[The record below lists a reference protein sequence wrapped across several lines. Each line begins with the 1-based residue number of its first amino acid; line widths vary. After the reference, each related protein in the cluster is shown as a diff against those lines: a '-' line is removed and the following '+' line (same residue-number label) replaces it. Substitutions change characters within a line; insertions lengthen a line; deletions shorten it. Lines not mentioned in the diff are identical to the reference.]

1 MPPYARMSLRW
12 SLRVLA
18 VLALLVVLLLAVSPW
33 AVPSLLRREIP
44 RLGQQQLGRVVR
56 IGELSF
62 NPILLRLRLRD
73 LQVLDAAGH
82 ADALRLKQGSVRLD
96 WTSLW
101 GLHPRIG
108 EVRLQGLH
116 LRVVRDAAG
125 QLDFEDILRRVAARP
140 STKSSGATPGF
151 SLDDF
156 ELSDGSVLYEDEGSG
171 LRTNM
176 RNLHLQ
182 LTDLSTL
189 GSADGSLHAS
199 AKGLLDGAP
208 LSLRF
213 GGTVFGAKPVLRVDL
228 RLDKLALAP
237 WSALQPKDLPVRL
250 TQGTLDT
257 TLHLQWPLRSAVG
270 PDVSGQLRL
279 RGVALERAGQALAQ
293 VRDASLTLLSV
304 LPLQRDVRLGQL
316 TIDGVQARLDRA
328 ALSAPAAAAPAP
340 TPDSGAAAPA
350 SGASAGSRAGGPTVS
365 VRKERAAAPAKG
377 AAKPAAPP
385 WKVQLAGASLQDAQ
399 FQWHDA
405 TVHPQVDWA
414 LRMPRLTVGPVQWPL
429 PAAGAAHP
437 VSASAELQG
446 PRGLS
451 LQLQARAD
459 AAGVDVGVNL
469 QGLDPRLAQPYV
481 EPWLHGGPLPSGT
494 LQARADVAW
503 KGQALRVALNEAQ
516 WKDFSWQPLGADT
529 GRGPRAKAVVLR
541 DASVI
546 WSRRPSVLRIGAG
559 ALDVEQPSIGGP
571 AGMHAAA
578 LQLRD
583 ARLDLDAHSLSL
595 GSAALLQPQA
605 AITRDSSGAWSLQH
619 ILPAGLLPTAT
630 KPASTPRAGGD
641 QRAVQAARGA
651 GASPPWTVQ
660 VADASIRGG
669 TVGFADT
676 RAARPVVLY
685 FSAIDA
691 EVHHAAWPMHDAA
704 DLSLRTRVVD
714 ARQAPIPS
722 GRAGDKTPAG
732 ALLSLQGQLR
742 SAPWRLHGR
751 LRAQGLPAQVA
762 GDYLPRVNAQVVRGT
777 ADADG
782 SVDVSLPAAGPQMA
796 FDGNVALRGFAV
808 NTLQPDANLLG
819 WRSLQLQ
826 SMRVRVDPSASPATR
841 LDIGQV
847 LLHNFQ
853 ARLTLSP
860 KARLNVAEVL
870 RPASAASAASAASSA
885 ASAPSANAAKPTAA
899 PSKPPAMSLR
909 IGGITLDGGR
919 IDWADH
925 FVQPNYSAS
934 LSDVHGS
941 IGAFASASPEQA
953 AVDLRAVAEGT
964 APVTL
969 TGKANPLL
977 SPPQLD
983 VHGRVDN
990 LQLAPLSPYS
1000 TRYAGYGIER
1010 GLLSMDVHY
1019 DIDAGG
1025 KLEAENKLVL
1035 RQLTFG
1041 PHVDN
1046 PTATKLPVL
1055 LAVNLLKDPNGN
1067 INLDIPVSGS
1077 LNDPHFSL
1085 GAVIAQAIGK
1095 LLLRAITSPFSLM
1108 AHMFSG
1114 SAPPPQ
1120 LNVVPFDAGQAR
1132 LGDADNQR
1140 LADIAKLLKAKPE
1153 LVVTITG
1160 ASCGS
1165 AEAQALRHAVLER
1178 RLLQAW
1184 RGELP
1189 RAEAYAH
1196 AKDTQVP
1203 AKDRDQALAQLYR
1216 STSLPDKPRNALGL
1230 AKEVPPG
1237 TMQELLLR
1245 SIPDGADEW
1254 QALAMRRA
1262 IALRDALSKLGV
1274 PATRQ
1279 FIAAPEVL
1287 GAGQAQCSPSARLGV
1302 SLP

>member
-1 MPPYARMSLRW
+1 MPPQVPSYARTSLRW

-56 IGELSF
+56 VGELSF
-62 NPILLRLRLRD
+62 NPLLLRLRLQD

-108 EVRLQGLH
+108 EVRLLGLH
-116 LRVVRDAAG
+116 VRVVRDAAG
-125 QLDFEDILRRVAARP
+125 QLDFEDILRRLASHP
-140 STKSSGATPGF
+140 SKSSGGTPGF

-156 ELSDGSVLYEDEGSG
+156 ELADGSVLYEDEGSG

-213 GGTVFGAKPVLRVDL
+213 GGTVFGAKPLLRVDL

-237 WSALQPKDLPVRL
+237 WSALQPKNLPVRL

-257 TLHLQWPLRSAVG
+257 TLHLQWPLRSPVG
-270 PDVSGQLRL
+270 PDISGQLRL
-279 RGVALERAGQALAQ
+279 RDVALERAGQPLAQ
-293 VRDASLTLLSV
+293 VHDASLALVSV

-328 ALSAPAAAAPAP
+328 GLSAPAAAAPAQP
-340 TPDSGAAAPA
+340 PDSGAAAPA
-350 SGASAGSRAGGPTVS
+350 SGASAASRAGEPTVS
-365 VRKERAAAPAKG
+365 VRPERAAAPAKG
-377 AAKPAAPP
+377 AAKPAPAP
-385 WKVQLAGASLQDAQ
+385 WKLQLAGARLQDAQ

-437 VSASAELQG
+437 VRASAELQG

-451 LQLQARAD
+451 LQLQASAD
-459 AAGVDVGVNL
+459 AAGVDVGVDL

-494 LQARADVAW
+494 LQARAHVGW
-503 KGQALRVALNEAQ
+503 KDQALRVALNEAQ
-516 WKDFSWQPLGADT
+516 WKDFSWQPTGADA
-529 GRGPRAKAVVLR
+529 GQGPRAKAVVLR
-541 DASVI
+541 DASLT
-546 WSRRPSVLRIGAG
+546 WSRRPSALRIGAG
-559 ALDVEQPSIGGP
+559 SLDVEQPSIGGP

-583 ARLDLDAHSLSL
+583 ARLDLDAHSLRL

-630 KPASTPRAGGD
+630 GPASTPRAGGGN
-641 QRAVQAARGA
+641 RAGPAARGA

-660 VADASIRGG
+660 VADASVRGG

-704 DLSLRTRVVD
+704 DLSLQARVVD

-722 GRAGDKTPAG
+722 GRAGDKTPGG

-782 SVDVSLPAAGPQMA
+782 SVDVSLPAAGPRLA

-847 LLHNFQ
+847 LLNNFQ
-853 ARLTLSP
+853 ARLVLSP
-860 KARLNVAEVL
+860 QARLNVAEVL
-870 RPASAASAASAASSA
+870 RPASAASAASPTAP
-885 ASAPSANAAKPTAA
+885 APSAPAKGAGGPAKA
-899 PSKPPAMSLR
+899 PALSLR

-934 LSDVHGS
+934 LSEVHGS
-941 IGAFASASPEQA
+941 IGAFASASPQQA
-953 AVDLRAVAEGT
+953 SVDLRAVAEGT

-1140 LADIAKLLKAKPE
+1140 LADIARLLKAKPE

-1160 ASCGS
+1160 ASCGA

-1230 AKEVPPG
+1230 AKEVPPA

-1245 SIPDGADEW
+1245 SIPDGADQL

-1287 GAGQAQCSPSARLGV
+1287 GAGQAKCSPSARLSV